1 MSFVL
6 FDTTKTRQD
15 LLPLTFIRP
24 IADCRVGILTIR
36 EKWELALNANSSS
49 LTEPYLS
56 IKYPYTFNQTN
67 TLFINGAILP
77 NTSLIEAVN
86 SLKEDEVLTKDQRI
100 LAFRTAKA
108 QLNYENLEAIVHSFH
123 KVLFEETLLQI
134 NFAYDIFKQ
143 NGEAIAQDFQILT
156 KGKKSQPLSATNQL
170 LGDLSQLFIEE
181 GASIECSILN
191 TKTGPIYIGK
201 DAEIMEGSIVR
212 GPFALCDHAGLKMA
226 AKIYGPTTI
235 GPHCKVGGE
244 VNNCVFFAYSNK
256 GHDGFLGNSVVA
268 EWCNLGAD
276 TNTSNLKNNYG
287 EVDVWNYREAKYVE
301 TGMQFHGL
309 VMGDHAKAG
318 INTMFNTGTVVG
330 VSANIFGGDFPPKFI
345 PSFTWGGAKWLRTFI
360 FEKGLEVAE
369 KMMERRNIKLTQV
382 DIDILKAVYEQDEKF
397 RKDK

>member
-1 MSFVL
+1 
-6 FDTTKTRQD
+6 
-15 LLPLTFIRP
+15 
-24 IADCRVGILTIR
+24 
-36 EKWELALNANSSS
+36 
-49 LTEPYLS
+49 
-56 IKYPYTFNQTN
+56 
-67 TLFINGAILP
+67 
-77 NTSLIEAVN
+77 
-86 SLKEDEVLTKDQRI
+86 
-100 LAFRTAKA
+100 
-108 QLNYENLEAIVHSFH
+108 
-123 KVLFEETLLQI
+123 
-134 NFAYDIFKQ
+134 
-143 NGEAIAQDFQILT
+143 
-156 KGKKSQPLSATNQL
+156 
-170 LGDLSQLFIEE
+170 
-181 GASIECSILN
+181 
-191 TKTGPIYIGK
+191 
-201 DAEIMEGSIVR
+201 
-212 GPFALCDHAGLKMA
+212 
-226 AKIYGPTTI
+226 
-235 GPHCKVGGE
+235 

-369 KMMERRNIKLTQV
+369 KMMERRNINLTQV